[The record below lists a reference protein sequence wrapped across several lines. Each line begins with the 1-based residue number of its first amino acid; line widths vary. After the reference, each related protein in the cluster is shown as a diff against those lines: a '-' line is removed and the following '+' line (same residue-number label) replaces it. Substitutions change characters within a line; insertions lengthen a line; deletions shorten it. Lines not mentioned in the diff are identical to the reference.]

1 MEELAVAA
9 EAAIFST
16 LVSSQPECGKLPV
29 LQNTVLHYVCLK
41 KISAKILIIMVLFQR
56 QENDFHITRG
66 EMWQMYNIQ
75 YMRNYNPTFSSH
87 KLIQCIS
94 T

>member
-29 LQNTVLHYVCLK
+29 LQNTVLQHVCFK
-41 KISAKILIIMVLFQR
+41 KSQPKIIIMFLFQR
-56 QENDFHITRG
+56 QENYFHITRG

-87 KLIQCIS
+87 KLIVY
-94 T
+94 